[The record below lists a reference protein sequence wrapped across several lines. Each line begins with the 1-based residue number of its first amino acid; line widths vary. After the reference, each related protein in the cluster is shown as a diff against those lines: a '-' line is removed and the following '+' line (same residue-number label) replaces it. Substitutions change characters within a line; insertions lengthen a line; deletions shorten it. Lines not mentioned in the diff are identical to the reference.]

1 MIIKKQLSHTRV
13 DFLRMGILGSVA
25 LVHVL
30 ANPELIGDLSVDG
43 ELNQSTASSLTITDS
58 SRSGVLTSEQRLTQA
73 KTIINLVRA
82 STKRVPDVDAL
93 FMVYF
98 IQYFRIQKIKYSCFC
113 YIQDEMASTS
123 LIHDIHPSL
132 HSHLYETTS
141 ESFQVQFMF
150 CYLFLFR
157 LVLSDLKYLF
167 TLQEHFVVDESDQK
181 IDIFP
186 IPLSLQYGLDTV
198 EEDTPSVTLI
208 FLNIAPM
215 IIKESNRKAG
225 EKTSQPTITT
235 LMSHFRLL
243 RNTIDSFDQVT
254 F

>member
-98 IQYFRIQKIKYSCFC
+98 IHTLEFKRS
-113 YIQDEMASTS
+113 ST
-123 LIHDIHPSL
+123 HA
-132 HSHLYETTS
+132 
-141 ESFQVQFMF
+141 
-150 CYLFLFR
+150 
-157 LVLSDLKYLF
+157 
-167 TLQEHFVVDESDQK
+167 
-181 IDIFP
+181 
-186 IPLSLQYGLDTV
+186 
-198 EEDTPSVTLI
+198 SVT
-208 FLNIAPM
+208 FRMKWRAPY
-215 IIKESNRKAG
+215 
-225 EKTSQPTITT
+225 
-235 LMSHFRLL
+235 
-243 RNTIDSFDQVT
+243 
-254 F
+254 